1 MTGLAAALDAQNRL
15 AELAERIRQSTVQL
29 QAGPHQLGA
38 GIAWGE
44 DLVITNAH
52 VAVADSLE
60 VTRPDWQRRQGRLVA
75 RDPKRDLALLE
86 VPRLDL
92 APVSLGGSARLR
104 PGMLVFAIGHPF
116 GLVGAL
122 ATGIVHAVGPAP
134 AQWIPNAVAGRLPW
148 LLLDMEVAPGN
159 SGGPVLDAHGEV
171 VGITTMIA
179 FGLALAVPG
188 EAAFR
193 WASHQLQQCRSK
205 RSA

>member
-1 MTGLAAALDAQNRL
+1 MTGLAAAFDAQNRL
-15 AELAERIRQSTVQL
+15 ADLAERIRQSTVQL

-60 VTRPDWQRRQGRLVA
+60 VTRPDCQRRQGRLVA
-75 RDPKRDLALLE
+75 RDPKRDVALLE

-134 AQWIPNAVAGRLPW
+134 SQWIPNAVPGRLPW
-148 LLLDMEVAPGN
+148 PMLDMEVAPGN

-179 FGLALAVPG
+179 FGLTLAVPG

-193 WASHQLQQCRSK
+193 WASHQLGRRHSE

>member
-1 MTGLAAALDAQNRL
+1 MTGLAAAFDAQNRL
-15 AELAERIRQSTVQL
+15 ADLAERIRQSTVQL

-75 RDPKRDLALLE
+75 RDPKRDVALLE

-134 AQWIPNAVAGRLPW
+134 SQWIPNAVAGRLPW
-148 LLLDMEVAPGN
+148 LMLDLEVAPGN

-179 FGLALAVPG
+179 FGLTLAVPG

-193 WASHQLQQCRSK
+193 WASHQLGRRHSE

>member
-1 MTGLAAALDAQNRL
+1 MTGLAAAFDAQNRL
-15 AELAERIRQSTVQL
+15 ADLAERIRQSTVQL

-75 RDPKRDLALLE
+75 RDPKRDVALLE

-134 AQWIPNAVAGRLPW
+134 SQWIPNAVPGRLPW
-148 LLLDMEVAPGN
+148 LMLDMEVAPGN

-179 FGLALAVPG
+179 FGLTLAVPG

-193 WASHQLQQCRSK
+193 WASHQLGRRHSE